1 MKEIAA
7 STPRKKRNA
16 PRIGAVSNKF
26 VLKDSCVSMEFAVAG
41 SVQTN
46 NAKRLVPYP
55 ISNKSFDRETVSG
68 IELSGMLLIGT
79 GLALLSLFNW
89 RQQRA
94 G

>member
-1 MKEIAA
+1 MLDRLPAWEA
-7 STPRKKRNA
+7 SL
-16 PRIGAVSNKF
+16 S
-26 VLKDSCVSMEFAVAG
+26 VLGVPAVANLAARWQLG
-41 SVQTN
+41 
-46 NAKRLVPYP
+46 
-55 ISNKSFDRETVSG
+55 ETASG